1 MQCMMS
7 ILGTIFK
14 YCSVARFGEL
24 YLKISDNR
32 TYRKILRSRIIHC
45 AINPRLDIWP
55 IEEHL
60 VAQRCEMQMF
70 PGKHTQGIIQH
81 GSKRGPQT
89 WYSTYPGRPP
99 HLVQYL
105 SSPHLVQHLSRRI
118 WDCVTGAQTP
128 RFTQLSVEYLGVHRS
143 PGYTSFHAVCILF
156 NIGGSW
162 YMHLQII
169 LRHYYLHKITPKP
182 LQKSHYKN
190 AIFHP
195 ASHAMPKCISN
206 RTDMVSLWKP

>member
-70 PGKHTQGIIQH
+70 PGKHPQGIIQH

-105 SSPHLVQHLSRRI
+105 SSPHLVQHLSSPQLVQHLSSPHLVQHLSSPHLVQHLSRRI
-118 WDCVTGAQTP
+118 WDCVTG
-128 RFTQLSVEYLGVHRS
+128 QLSARYSQVPGSTQECRS
-143 PGYTSFHAVCILF
+143 PGYASFHAVERL
-156 NIGGSW
+156 
-162 YMHLQII
+162 YMA
-169 LRHYYLHKITPKP
+169 RW
-182 LQKSHYKN
+182 SSSV
-190 AIFHP
+190 AICAWHDEYGY
-195 ASHAMPKCISN
+195 SMC
-206 RTDMVSLWKP
+206 V